1 MKRKHKSRLKR
12 KTKLKSVMWLKKR
25 ADKLYSMYIR
35 ISNSKNGLVKC
46 FTCHSWKTIDEMSIN
61 YKGIKSH
68 CEYCLSNSYDDER
81 GNCICCGAPRQKG
94 IQFEYRL
101 TPDVWCSTAYD
112 DDLLASS

>member
-1 MKRKHKSRLKR
+1 MSQIPPERTLPILLSETGQESLIDTRG
-12 KTKLKSVMWLKKR
+12 T
-25 ADKLYSMYIR
+25 
-35 ISNSKNGLVKC
+35 
-46 FTCHSWKTIDEMSIN
+46 WKTIDEMSIN